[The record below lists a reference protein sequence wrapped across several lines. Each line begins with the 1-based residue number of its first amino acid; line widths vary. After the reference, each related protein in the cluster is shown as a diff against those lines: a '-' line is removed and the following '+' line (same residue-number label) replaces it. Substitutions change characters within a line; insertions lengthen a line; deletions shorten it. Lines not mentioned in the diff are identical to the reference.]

1 MVKEFEEALKDV
13 PSNSIVNKVIKTKFG
28 YHVAY
33 VKKNDN
39 NQQWSVEHILIVP
52 YPSDKTVA
60 EKLEKLNKLKA
71 DIEAGT
77 VALNDKIDED
87 VIQSFDAKGI
97 TPDGIIPDF
106 VYSPE
111 IAKAVYETPLNKVG
125 IINPNKAT
133 IVVFQKTKEVK
144 AEEANFNKLK
154 EEVKKDYIN
163 RQVGEYMSKL
173 F

>member
-1 MVKEFEEALKDV
+1 MFHIHLK
-13 PSNSIVNKVIKTKFG
+13 KQW
-28 YHVAY
+28 
-33 VKKNDN
+33 KKK
-39 NQQWSVEHILIVP
+39 L
-52 YPSDKTVA
+52 A
-60 EKLEKLNKLKA
+60 KLEKLKP

-77 VALNDKIDED
+77 IALNNKIDED

-97 TPDGIIPDF
+97 TPDGVIPDF

-111 IAKAVYETPLNKVG
+111 IAKAVFETPLNKVG
-125 IINPNKAT
+125 IVIDKSLIVVPS

-144 AEEANFNKLK
+144 AEEANFTKLK